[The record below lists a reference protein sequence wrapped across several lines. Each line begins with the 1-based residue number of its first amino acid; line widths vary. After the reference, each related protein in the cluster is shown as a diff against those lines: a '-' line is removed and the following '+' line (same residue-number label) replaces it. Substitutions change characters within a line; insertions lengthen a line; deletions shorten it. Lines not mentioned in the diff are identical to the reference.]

1 MSEADIRALEKQLEA
16 MKKAKQERWEPLRK
30 KYGNEKNPAKVL
42 YKCLVNEEEGK
53 DEDQWIENIKLC
65 FDKMDSPD
73 QKLEPQYRLPV
84 IGDHPRTILGV
95 MITWQKDHPKVE
107 KFLRGKLDF
116 HKVIKGELYMNTWA
130 WGERVSYEGS
140 NMWSEAKPVFLAVLY
155 GKTRWLKELLE
166 LGAKTGYGYF
176 LRKSLWDY
184 CQRRMYDA
192 WPGTTGYS
200 SYWRRLTPTQLNDY
214 LDPDTTHF
222 REDVKLKARLKEVDG
237 LEGDKLKERV
247 RKIRKEIEQI
257 LIIGGADRAKIK
269 DSGNPQGLKLKY

>member
-73 QKLEPQYRLPV
+73 QKLEPQYRLPD
-84 IGDHPRTILGV
+84 IDGHASTILGV

-130 WGERVSYEGS
+130 WGGPYRYDGK
-140 NMWSEAKPVFLAVLY
+140 NHWSQARPVFLAVLY
-155 GKTRWLKELLE
+155 GKTKWLKELLQ

-176 LRKSLWDY
+176 FRKSLWDLCKWKEY
-184 CQRRMYDA
+184 NVY
-192 WPGTTGYS
+192 GYS
-200 SYWRRLTPTQLNDY
+200 SNWRRMTPTQLNDY
-214 LDPDTTHF
+214 LDPDTEHF
-222 REDVKLKARLKEVDG
+222 IEDRKLIARLKNEG
-237 LEGDKLKERV
+237 LDNDKLKERV

-257 LIIGGADRAKIK
+257 LIVGGADSAKIK